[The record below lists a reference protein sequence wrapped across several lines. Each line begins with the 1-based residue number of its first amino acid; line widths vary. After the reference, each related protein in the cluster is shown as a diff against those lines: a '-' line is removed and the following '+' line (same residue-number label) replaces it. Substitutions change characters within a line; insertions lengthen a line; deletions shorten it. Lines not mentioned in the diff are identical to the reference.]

1 MSAALALRGV
11 TVGVPDGGGV
21 RTLLDAVALELAP
34 GEVVAIA
41 GASGSGKST
50 LLAVAGLLR
59 RADAGEVEIAGVA
72 AAGLSERRRGALRAE
87 HVGIVFQSANLLPSL
102 TAGEQLEMVARI
114 RGERGREVRARA
126 RELLAEVGLADR
138 AGQLPGELSGGERQ
152 RVGIARALMSRP
164 SLLLADEPTAAL
176 DAALS
181 AEIATLLVT
190 TARGRGIACLLA
202 SHDEAP
208 LASADRLLEL
218 RGGALRESTPLP
230 G

>member
-21 RTLLDAVALELAP
+21 RILLDAVELEVAV

-59 RADAGEVEIAGVA
+59 RPDAGEVEVAGIAG
-72 AAGLSERRRGALRAE
+72 AGLSERRRGAIRSE

-102 TAGEQLEMVARI
+102 TSLEQLEMVARI
-114 RGERGREVRARA
+114 RGERGAGVRARA
-126 RELLAEVGLADR
+126 RKLLAEVGLEAHAD
-138 AGQLPGELSGGERQ
+138 QLPSELSGGERQ

-176 DAALS
+176 DASLS
-181 AEIATLLVT
+181 AEIAALLVAT
-190 TARGRGIACLLA
+190 TRERGIACLLA

-208 LASADRLLEL
+208 LASADRRLEL
-218 RGGALRESTPLP
+218 FDGALREPSPLR